1 MTAAEVV
8 GKRGDL
14 WKHVHKRNKKMTGSL
29 MIEYLRKA
37 LLVCILTLIGGLSAG
52 TTPASAAGYP
62 DRPVKWL
69 IGFAAGGPVDIVA
82 RIMSQ
87 WLSDHFGQ
95 QFVVENRA
103 GSGGNLAAAAAINAP
118 ADGYTL
124 LFVAPNNAIS
134 TSLYKKLPYDFIRDT
149 VPVAS
154 IMQLTNML
162 VVSNALPVKTVQE
175 FIDYCKA
182 NPGKVS
188 YASSGNGTSVH
199 MSAEL
204 FKAMTGVEMVHVPYR
219 GSAIAFPDIIS
230 NKVQLIFDNLPSA
243 LEQSRAGTVRAL
255 GVTSPQRWPGLPD
268 IPAIAET
275 VPGFESVGF
284 YGISAPKG
292 TPPEIV
298 DILNKAVGE
307 ALKDPKLV
315 EKLTAIG
322 GIPKPMTPAEF
333 GRLIADETEKWRKV
347 VEFAGVS
354 VD

>member
-1 MTAAEVV
+1 ME
-8 GKRGDL
+8 RL
-14 WKHVHKRNKKMTGSL
+14 MTGF
-29 MIEYLRKA
+29 LRA
-37 LLVCILTLIGGLSAG
+37 AITGLVCLLGLAGGFAPS
-52 TTPASAAGYP
+52 SAADYP
-62 DRPVKWL
+62 NRPVRWM
-69 IGFAAGGPVDIVA
+69 IGFTAGGPVDTVA

-87 WLSDHFGQ
+87 WLSERFGQ

-103 GSGGNLAAAAAINAP
+103 GSGGNIAAAAAINSP
-118 ADGYTL
+118 PDGYTL

-154 IMQLTNML
+154 IMQLTNMM
-162 VVSNALPVKTVQE
+162 VVSNAVPVKTVQE

-204 FKAMTGVEMVHVPYR
+204 FKALTKVEMTHVPYR
-219 GSAIAFPDIIS
+219 GSSAAMPDLIS
-230 NKVQLIFDNLPSA
+230 NKVQVIFDNLPSA
-243 LEQSRAGTVRAL
+243 LEQVRGGTLRAL
-255 GVTSPQRWPGLPD
+255 GVTSPQRWPGVPD

-298 DILNKAVGE
+298 DTLNKAVAE

-315 EKLTAIG
+315 ARLADAG
-322 GIPKPMTPAEF
+322 GIPKPMSPAEF
-333 GRLIADETEKWRKV
+333 GKLIADETEKWRKV

>member
-1 MTAAEVV
+1 MEACA
-8 GKRGDL
+8 D
-14 WKHVHKRNKKMTGSL
+14 RNDNKMTGEI
-29 MIEYLRKA
+29 MAA
-37 LLVCILTLIGGLSAG
+37 LLRAALSVCVLILSVA
-52 TTPASAAGYP
+52 PSFAADYP
-62 DRPVKWL
+62 NKPVRW
-69 IGFAAGGPVDIVA
+69 INGFAPGGPVDTTA
-82 RIMSQ
+82 RIMGQ

-95 QFVVENRA
+95 QFVIENRT
-103 GSGGNLAAAAAINAP
+103 GQGGNIAAAAAIAAP

-124 LFVAPNNAIS
+124 LFVGANNPIS
-134 TSLYKKLPYDFIRDT
+134 TSLYKHLAFDFLRDT

-154 IMQLTNML
+154 IMQLPNML
-162 VVSNALPVKTVQE
+162 VVANDLPVKSVQE

-204 FKAMTGVEMVHVPYR
+204 FKAMTGINMVHVPYR

-243 LEQSRAGTVRAL
+243 LEQSRSGTVRAL
-255 GVTSPQRWPGLPD
+255 GVTSPQRWPGVPD

-298 DILNKAVGE
+298 EILNKAVGE
-307 ALKDPKLV
+307 ALKDPKVV
-315 EKLTAIG
+315 ERLTAIG
-322 GIPKPMTPAEF
+322 GIPKPMTPGEF
-333 GRLIADETEKWRKV
+333 GKLIEVETEKWRKV

>member
-1 MTAAEVV
+1 
-8 GKRGDL
+8 
-14 WKHVHKRNKKMTGSL
+14 MTGEI
-29 MIEYLRKA
+29 MIAFLRA
-37 LLVCILTLIGGLSAG
+37 AMTGLVCLFSLAAAI
-52 TTPASAAGYP
+52 PPSAAADYP
-62 DRPVKWL
+62 SRPVHWL

-87 WLSDHFGQ
+87 WLSDRFGQ
-95 QFVVENRA
+95 QFILETRT
-103 GSGGNLAAAAAINAP
+103 GSGGNIAAQAGISSP
-118 ADGYTL
+118 PDGYTL

-134 TSLYKKLPYDFIRDT
+134 TSLYKKLPYDFVRDT

-162 VVSNALPVKTVQE
+162 VVSNPTPAKTVKE

-182 NPGKVS
+182 NPGKIS

-204 FKAMTGVEMVHVPYR
+204 FKAMTKCDMQHVPYR
-219 GSAIAFPDIIS
+219 GSALAFPDIIS
-230 NKVQLIFDNLPSA
+230 DKVQLIFDNLPSA
-243 LEQSRAGTVRAL
+243 LEQSRGGTVRAL
-255 GVTSPQRWPGLPD
+255 GVTSPQRWPIVPE

-298 DILNKAVGE
+298 ETLNKAVAE

-315 EKLTAIG
+315 ERLSSVG

-333 GRLIADETEKWRKV
+333 GKLISDETEK
-347 VEFAGVS
+347 
-354 VD
+354 

>member
-1 MTAAEVV
+1 MMAC
-8 GKRGDL
+8 
-14 WKHVHKRNKKMTGSL
+14 
-29 MIEYLRKA
+29 LRA
-37 LLVCILTLIGGLSAG
+37 TMFGLVCLLSFAAG
-52 TTPASAAGYP
+52 IAPSSAADYP
-62 DRPVKWL
+62 NRPVRWL
-69 IGFAAGGPVDIVA
+69 IGFTAGGPVDTVA
-82 RIMSQ
+82 RIMAQ

-103 GSGGNLAAAAAINAP
+103 GSGGNIAAAAAINSP
-118 ADGYTL
+118 PDGYTL

-149 VPVAS
+149 LPVAS
-154 IMQLTNML
+154 IMQLTNMM
-162 VVSNALPVKTVQE
+162 VIPTSLPVKTVQE

-188 YASSGNGTSVH
+188 FASSGNGTSVH

-204 FKAMTGVEMVHVPYR
+204 FKALTKVEMTHVPYR
-219 GSAIAFPDIIS
+219 GSSAAMPDLIS
-230 NKVQLIFDNLPSA
+230 NKVQVIFDNLPSA
-243 LEQSRAGTVRAL
+243 LEQVRGGTLRGL
-255 GVTSPQRWPGLPD
+255 GVTSPQRWPGVPD
-268 IPAIAET
+268 IPAVAET

-315 EKLTAIG
+315 ARLGDVG
-322 GIPKPMTPAEF
+322 GIPKPMTPAAF
-333 GRLIADETEKWRKV
+333 GKLVADETEKWRKV